1 MIKLYHLLISSES
14 RFNID
19 IMRLSRQLVNRI
31 TPSQVH
37 PIVKKNVL
45 ANGFD
50 LVFDLNKSK
59 GNYVVDALNQKKYL
73 DMFGFYASCP
83 VGHNHP
89 KMTDKNF
96 IKELGKIAIH
106 NPSNSNI
113 YTIEYAK
120 FLATMQRIC
129 MPKGFEHLFLI
140 AGGTLA
146 VESALKT
153 AFDWK
158 VRRNMRDGKGA
169 KGSQV
174 IHFKD
179 AFHGRSGYSLSL
191 TNTDPAK
198 YLHFPL
204 FDWPRIINPAIK
216 FPLNQENLRK
226 VVEKEQIALN
236 HITSILDNEGDD
248 IACIILEPIQGEGGD
263 HHFRPEF
270 WKKLRQLADKYHVLL
285 IADEVQSGMGITGK
299 LWAYEH
305 LGAEPDIIVFG
316 KKLQVCGIMCNQ
328 RINEI
333 KDNVFA
339 IPSRLN
345 STWGGN
351 LVDMVRSRKYMEII
365 EEENLI
371 NNAKVVGNY
380 CLNHFYELQLQYP
393 NLIFNVRGKG
403 LMIAFDLPN
412 KELCEKLKQ
421 IAYHK
426 GLLIIS
432 SGDRTI
438 RLRPMLDIKKKD
450 IDRLVEILNDCLTKI
465 E

>member
-1 MIKLYHLLISSES
+1 
-14 RFNID
+14 
-19 IMRLSRQLVNRI
+19 MRLTRQLVNKL
-31 TPSQVH
+31 TPAQVH

-45 ANGFD
+45 ANGFN

-59 GNYVVDALNQKKYL
+59 GSYVVDAISQKKYL

-89 KMTDKNF
+89 KLIEKNF
-96 IKELGKIAIH
+96 LRDLGKIAVH
-106 NPSNSNI
+106 NPSNSNV
-113 YTIEYAK
+113 YTLEYAK
-120 FLATMQRIC
+120 FLATFQRFC
-129 MPKGFEHLFLI
+129 MPHGFDHLFLI
-140 AGGTLA
+140 TGGTLA
-146 VESALKT
+146 VESALKV

-158 VRRNMRDGKGA
+158 VRRNLRDGKGNQGQ
-169 KGSQV
+169 KV

-204 FDWPRIINPAIK
+204 FDWPRVINPSIT
-216 FPLNQENLRK
+216 FPLNQNNLDR
-226 VVEKEQIALN
+226 VMEKEQLAID
-236 HITSILDNEGDD
+236 HIRSILNEEGDD
-248 IACIILEPIQGEGGD
+248 VACIIIEPIQGEGGD

-270 WKKLRQLADKYHVLL
+270 WKLLRKLADQYNVLL

-316 KKLQVCGIMCNQ
+316 KKLQVCGIMCNK
-328 RINEI
+328 RIDEI
-333 KDNVFA
+333 KDNVFTV
-339 IPSRLN
+339 PSRLN
-345 STWGGN
+345 STWGGS

-371 NNAKVVGNY
+371 QNANIVGNY
-380 CLNHFYELQLQYP
+380 CLNRFYELKSLFP
-393 NLIFNVRGKG
+393 KLISNVRGRG

-412 KELCEKLKQ
+412 KETCEKLKQ
-421 IAYHK
+421 IAYNK

-432 SGDRTI
+432 SGDLTI

-450 IDRLVEILNDCLTKI
+450 VDKLVDILKDCLI
-465 E
+465 EL